1 MILSNEKLLT
11 LSLLLR
17 TMPKQEQS
25 LLMAHFSPEV
35 IKKLAEIEQES
46 GADVEKLDW
55 TPFYRSWPE
64 LERILS
70 DCKEEIKRQKIGNS
84 ADEQRPKIR
93 EYILMKT
100 GRQKKGAPVFLSQD
114 VIKIIDRY
122 ISSM

>member
-1 MILSNEKLLT
+1 
-11 LSLLLR
+11 
-17 TMPKQEQS
+17 
-25 LLMAHFSPEV
+25 MAHFSPEV
-35 IKKLAEIEQES
+35 VKKLAEIEQET

-70 DCKEEIKRQKIGNS
+70 DCKEEIKRQKIGAS

-122 ISSM
+122 LNSM